1 MNCNI
6 CKREAADKKAVYEFD
21 IEANPDVTIIYRYL
35 CFRHWSMHTEVGR
48 KRYKR
53 IEERS

>member
-21 IEANPDVTIIYRYL
+21 IEANPDVTIVYRYL